1 MKTKHFF
8 LALAAGLAVLAS
20 CKPEKPV
27 FGIQADKETLQF
39 NKEGGSLDLVVTT
52 GQSWTITKPAT
63 ATWINVSPTSGTG
76 SATIHLS
83 TLPNAGK
90 KKVASIKIDAGMAGY
105 VNVSV
110 SQLGA
115 IASGDGLTY
124 ATAWSPSEAKEWIL
138 GNLPNETS
146 GSSLVG
152 SGGQKY
158 WIHGFIHKINV
169 YNEKVE
175 NFANSGDY
183 GNASFYISD
192 SMEETNNDVTCY
204 QVYYLGNKKF
214 TGPFTEENPD
224 IKVGDEVYV
233 YGPVANFNNKP
244 NTLGKGAAFIYELNG
259 KSRGGAV
266 TEETT
271 PSGNGTLENP
281 YNAAGAVEFIKSAA
295 YTQDPDKKVY
305 VRGVISDTPEVESPF
320 DANHGTAIFSISED
334 GADYKTQFKCY
345 CVYYLDNNPWI
356 EGYKNVKHGDEVIVY
371 GKVTFYQAVAL
382 YETVDKEAY
391 IYSLNGNTV
400 PEAAFSVPKLAYN
413 VKAAATE
420 AEIDV
425 YGSVAWT
432 ATVTGGDATIVEP
445 AGGSGSG
452 TGKVKITFPANTSK
466 DHANTYTLTIATE
479 DAAVTT
485 AKSFTVTVT
494 QNKDVDG
501 VEAVFTRDLIIAK
514 DPSFPTS
521 GKACSVTLDGVTLS
535 MTNGCCNG
543 NLKDIRIYK
552 SGSMSL
558 SVATG
563 TIQEIRLTSSA
574 TGDAQSPD
582 RMLDKFG
589 AGAPDGLVVSED
601 HASAVW
607 TGNAQ
612 SVTFTAT
619 DAQVR
624 MTEIHVIY
632 IP

>member
-8 LALAAGLAVLAS
+8 LALAAGLALLVS

-39 NKEGGSLDLVVTT
+39 NKEGGTLDLVVTT

-90 KKVASIKIDAGMAGY
+90 KKTASVKIDAGMAGY

-115 IASGDGLTY
+115 LVSGDGLTY

-138 GNLPNETS
+138 ENLPIETT

-169 YNEKVE
+169 YNEKIE

-192 SMEETNNDVTCY
+192 SLEETNDDVTCY

-224 IKVGDEVYV
+224 IKVGDEVYI
-233 YGPVANFNNKP
+233 YGPVANYNSKP

-266 TEETT
+266 TEEST

-281 YNAAGAVEFIKSAA
+281 YNAAGAVAFIKSASF
-295 YTQDPDKKVY
+295 DPEKKVY
-305 VRGVISDTPEVESPF
+305 VRGVISDAEYPF
-320 DANHGTAIFSISED
+320 DTAHRTATFSISED

-345 CVYYLDNNPWI
+345 GSYYLGNSPWVA
-356 EGYKNVKHGDEVIVY
+356 GYGNIKKGDEVIVY
-371 GKVTFYQAVAL
+371 GKVTFYQAAAI
-382 YETVDKEAY
+382 YETVDKESY
-391 IYSLNGNTV
+391 LYSLNGVTD
-400 PEAAFSVPKLAYN
+400 PEAGFEVPTLAYT
-413 VKAAATE
+413 VSAATTE
-420 AEIDV
+420 VEIDV

-432 ATVTGGDATIVEP
+432 ATASAGATVAEP
-445 AGGSGSG
+445 AGGLG
-452 TGKVKITFPANTSK
+452 TANGKVKVTIPANEDETGGK
-466 DHANTYTLTIATE
+466 VYTVTIATE
-479 DAAVTT
+479 AAVATKT
-485 AKSFTVTVT
+485 YTVTIN
-494 QNKDVDG
+494 QG
-501 VEAVFTRDLIIAK
+501 RAVAGGGTEVIFNYNSASTL
-514 DPSFPTS
+514 PTS
-521 GKACSVTLDGVTLS
+521 GANCSCTINGVTLALE
-535 MTNGCCNG
+535 NGCRNT
-543 NLKDIRIYK
+543 NNNDIRIYK
-552 SGSMSL
+552 DKKMTI
-558 SVATG
+558 SVASG
-563 TIQEIRLTSSA
+563 TIVEIELTAA
-574 TGDAQSPD
+574 TKNYDGKDSEHY
-582 RMLDKFG
+582 LDQFA
-589 AGAPDGLVVSED
+589 AGAPAGLVLSNENKTG
-601 HASAVW
+601 VW
-607 TGNAQ
+607 TGSAK
-612 SVTFTAT
+612 SVDFTASG
-619 DAQVR
+619 AQVR
-624 MTEIHVIY
+624 MSQIRVLY
-632 IP
+632 IPD

>member
-8 LALAAGLAVLAS
+8 LALAAGLALLVS

-39 NKEGGSLDLVVTT
+39 NKEGGTLDIVVTT

-76 SATIHLS
+76 SATVHLT

-90 KKVASIKIDAGMAGY
+90 KKSAAVKIDAGMAGY
-105 VNVSV
+105 VNVNV
-110 SQLGA
+110 SQLGEL
-115 IASGDGLTY
+115 ASGDGLTY

-138 GNLPNETS
+138 ANLPNETS

-169 YNEKVE
+169 YNEKTE
-175 NFANSGDY
+175 NFANSGDF

-192 SMEETNNDVTCY
+192 SMEETNDDVTCY

-233 YGPVANFNNKP
+233 YGPVANFNSKP

-281 YNAAGAVEFIKSAA
+281 YNAAGAVAFIKSASF
-295 YTQDPDKKVY
+295 DPEKKVY
-305 VRGVISDTPEVESPF
+305 VRGVISDKDEVEGPF
-320 DANHGTAIFSISED
+320 KATTGTAIFSISED

-345 CVYYLDNNPWI
+345 GVYYLGNSPWI
-356 EGYKNVKHGDEVIVY
+356 EGYSNVKPGDQVVVY
-371 GKVTFYQAVAL
+371 GKLTFYQASVI
-382 YETVDKEAY
+382 YETADKEAY
-391 IYSLNGNTV
+391 IYSLNGKTE
-400 PEAAFSVPKLAYN
+400 PEPAFFVPKTAYT
-413 VKAAATE
+413 VRAADTE

-425 YGSVAWT
+425 FGSVAWT
-432 ATVTGGDATIVEP
+432 ASVTGGATIAEP
-445 AGGSGSG
+445 AGGNGAG
-452 TGKVKITFPANTSK
+452 NGKVKITFPANTSK
-466 DHANTYTLTIATE
+466 DNNNVFTVTIATQ

-485 AKSFTVTVT
+485 AKSYTVTVT

-501 VEAVFTRDLIIAK
+501 VEVIFTQAIVVAK
-514 DPSFPTS
+514 DPTFPTS
-521 GKACSVTLDGVTLS
+521 GKACDITIDGVKLAF
-535 MTNGCCNG
+535 TNGCMNG
-543 NLKDIRIYK
+543 NLKDLRIYK
-552 SGSMSL
+552 SGSMTIS
-558 SVATG
+558 ATTG
-563 TIQEIRLTSSA
+563 TIQEIHLTSSS
-574 TGDAQSPD
+574 TGDAQSPE
-582 RMLDKFG
+582 RMLNKFG
-589 AGAPDGLVVSED
+589 AGAPAGLVVSD
-601 HASAVW
+601 DNASATW
-607 TGNAQ
+607 TGNQQ

-624 MTEIHVIY
+624 MTEIRVIY
-632 IP
+632 LP

>member
-8 LALAAGLAVLAS
+8 LALAAGLALLVS

-39 NKEGGSLDLVVTT
+39 NKEGGTLDIVVTT

-63 ATWINVSPTSGTG
+63 ATWLNVSPTSGTG
-76 SATIHLS
+76 SATVHLT

-90 KKVASIKIDAGMAGY
+90 KKSAAVKIDAGMAGY
-105 VNVSV
+105 VNVNV
-110 SQLGA
+110 SQLGEL
-115 IASGDGLTY
+115 ASGDGLSY

-138 GNLPNETS
+138 ANLPNETS

-152 SGGQKY
+152 SGAQKY

-169 YNEKVE
+169 YNEKTE

-192 SMEETNNDVTCY
+192 SMEETNDDVTCY

-224 IKVGDEVYV
+224 IKVGDEVYI
-233 YGPVANFNNKP
+233 YGPVANFNSKP

-259 KSRGGAV
+259 KNRGGAV
-266 TEETT
+266 TEETIPT
-271 PSGNGTLENP
+271 GNGTLENP
-281 YNAAGAVEFIKSAA
+281 YNAAGAVAFIKSASYDA
-295 YTQDPDKKVY
+295 EKKVY
-305 VRGVISDTPEVESPF
+305 VRGVISDTPEVESAF

-345 CVYYLDNNPWI
+345 CVYYLGNNPWI
-356 EGYKNVKHGDEVIVY
+356 EGYKNVKPGDEVIVY
-371 GKVTFYQAVAL
+371 GKVTFYQASAI
-382 YETVDKEAY
+382 YETVTEEAY

-400 PEAAFSVPKLAYN
+400 PEPAFSVPKLAYN

-432 ATVTGGDATIVEP
+432 ATVTGGDATIAEP
-445 AGGSGSG
+445 AGGNGNGS
-452 TGKVKITFPANTSK
+452 GKVKITFPANTSK
-466 DHANTYTLTIATE
+466 DNANTYTVTISTA

-485 AKSFTVTVT
+485 AKSYTVTVT

-501 VEAVFTRDLIIAK
+501 VEAIFTRDIIVAQN
-514 DPSFPTS
+514 PGFPTT
-521 GKACSVTLDGVTLS
+521 GAACSITIDGVTLS

-552 SGSMSL
+552 SGSMTL
-558 SVATG
+558 SVTSG
-563 TIQEIRLTSSA
+563 NIQEIHMTSAA

-589 AGAPDGLVVSED
+589 AGAPATGWVVADD
-601 HASAVW
+601 HASGTW
-607 TGNAQ
+607 TGNAS

-624 MTEIHVIY
+624 MTEIRVVY